1 MTLKVWAMEIGK
13 CPRDANKMLYTF
25 ESEKLSNGI
34 ARVSLV
40 LKCPVC
46 NYRVVVERLEA
57 SRDKDGNVLI
67 RRFFT
72 ESKPA

>member
-1 MTLKVWAMEIGK
+1 MEMGK
-13 CPRDANKMLYTF
+13 CPKDANKMLFTL
-25 ESEKLSNGI
+25 ESEKLSNGVV
-34 ARVSLV
+34 RVSLV

-46 NYRVVVERLEA
+46 NYRVIVERLEA
-57 SRDKDGNVLI
+57 SRNKDGNILI

>member
-1 MTLKVWAMEIGK
+1 MIVKVLTMDMGK
-13 CPRDANKMLYTF
+13 CPRDANKMLFTF
-25 ESEKLSNGI
+25 ESEKLSNGV

-57 SRDKDGNVLI
+57 SRDKDGNILI

-72 ESKPA
+72 ESKPG

>member
-1 MTLKVWAMEIGK
+1 MILKVLVMDPGK
-13 CPRDANKMLYTF
+13 CPRDANKMLFTL
-25 ESEKLSNGI
+25 ESEKLSNGV

-57 SRDKDGNVLI
+57 SRDKDGNILI

-72 ESKPA
+72 EPKPA